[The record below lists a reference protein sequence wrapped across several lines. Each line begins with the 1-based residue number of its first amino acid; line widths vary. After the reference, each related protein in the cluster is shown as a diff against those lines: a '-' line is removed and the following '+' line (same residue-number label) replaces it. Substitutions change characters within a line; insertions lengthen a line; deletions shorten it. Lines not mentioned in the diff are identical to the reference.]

1 MVDDPQQGEITVAAD
16 ESFQSVTE
24 ALTQRY
30 MALNPKT
37 KINLVIKKEDL
48 AFLDLLENK
57 VRVIVMSRDLSD
69 EEKKIAT
76 QLVVDAGAD
85 YVKTSTG
92 FGNGGANITDIQL
105 MKAITQDKIKI
116 KASGGI
122 RDYETAIQYIENGVM
137 RIGTSNGIQI
147 VTNNSDSNST
157 TY

>member
-1 MVDDPQQGEITVAAD
+1 MVDDPQQGEITVAVD